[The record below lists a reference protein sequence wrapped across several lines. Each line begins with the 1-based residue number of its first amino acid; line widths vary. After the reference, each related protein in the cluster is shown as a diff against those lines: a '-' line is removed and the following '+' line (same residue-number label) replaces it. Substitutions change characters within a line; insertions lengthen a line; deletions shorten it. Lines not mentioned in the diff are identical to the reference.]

1 MHEINRPT
9 DQFRPTIFLVEEDD
23 CARPYLTRN
32 LRIFGFR
39 VLVVADVEDAIEWLG
54 GDTYIHADLLLID
67 LVGKLPADAL
77 AIGRRLRTHGR
88 YPSETPV
95 VVMPETVARDVE
107 GTDENAGAND
117 WICHYED
124 SDQLQRLLARLL
136 Q

>member
-1 MHEINRPT
+1 MDEITNT
-9 DQFRPTIFLVEEDD
+9 AVQLRPTIFLVEEDNS
-23 CARPYLTRN
+23 ARPCLTSN

-39 VLVVADVEDAIEWLG
+39 VLVVADVEDAMEWLG

-77 AIGRRLRTHGR
+77 AIGRRLRTQGR

-107 GTDENAGAND
+107 GSDENAGAND

-124 SDQLQRLLARLL
+124 SDQLQRLLAQLL

>member
-1 MHEINRPT
+1 MHEINIPT
-9 DQFRPTIFLVEEDD
+9 EPLRPTIFLVEEDNS
-23 CARPYLTRN
+23 ARPCLTRN

-39 VLVVADVEDAIEWLG
+39 LLVVADVEDAMEWLG

-67 LVGKLPADAL
+67 LVDKLPEDAL
-77 AIGRRLRTHGR
+77 AIGRRLRAQGR

-95 VVMPETVARDVE
+95 VVMPETVDRDVE
-107 GTDENAGAND
+107 GTDEKAGAND

-124 SDQLQRLLARLL
+124 SDQLQRLLVRLL